1 MPGFRMNALP
11 AVMALTL
18 LAGCGGGGGSSPP
31 PPGATFTS
39 TGGPTLHV
47 STQAAFPTV
56 LMTPVDFTSTTSGG
70 VTTSTVSA
78 GPGGTSQNGI
88 FTAVNPAPNGA
99 TLVGAVATQPGTIL
113 VAGTPLAMTSGSQ
126 ASTVGLTVSD
136 FGMWTLRDQVPAP
149 LPANSVATYSAYAG
163 GTQLTTA
170 MPITG
175 LASYTGRMTGVV
187 AKTTV
192 GGSDDVS
199 GVALLNVDFAAGT
212 ISGTLPALLTA
223 PGVTTVVAYPG
234 YAASADVPI
243 RDIVLS
249 GGVISGNSFTATA
262 TSPSFSG
269 AASQTIKGQF
279 YGTNADE
286 ITGTFTISDVTPGP
300 ARIFIGSFG
309 LKKNA
314 ADLFI
319 GSGGPTLRVSTVGI
333 IPTVLMSP
341 VNFTSSTTGGVTTS
355 TVTAGPNGTPNNGVF
370 TLANP
375 PPNGASLVGAIATQP
390 GTILV
395 AGTPLAMTSIRLAG
409 SLGLTAADFGVWT
422 IRDVLAAP
430 MPANAITT
438 YGVFAGG
445 TALPGSMPGS
455 GTVVYTGSMAGVIST
470 TTVGGSDDAG
480 GTVTL
485 SVNFAAGTV
494 SGSIS
499 SILTTPGVST
509 LTPYSAYAPAIDNP
523 FRDMVISGGVISG
536 NSFTATVSSPT
547 IPAATNTTIRGT
559 FYGATA
565 TELAGT
571 FVLSDPSPG
580 PGKIFIGAFGAKP

>member
-1 MPGFRMNALP
+1 MSGSLKHAMS
-11 AVMALTL
+11 AVMSLTL

-39 TGGPTLHV
+39 TAGPTLHV

-56 LMTPVDFTSTTSGG
+56 LMTPVDFTRTASGG
-70 VTTSTVSA
+70 VATSTVTA
-78 GPGGTSQNGI
+78 GPGGTAQNGI
-88 FTAVNPAPNGA
+88 FTLGNPAPNGA
-99 TLVGAVATQPGTIL
+99 TLVGAVATQPGTIT
-113 VAGTPLAMTSGSQ
+113 VGGGPLAMTSTSL
-126 ASTVGLTVSD
+126 AATVGLTASD
-136 FGMWTLRDQVPAP
+136 FGMWTIRDQVPAP

-163 GTQLTTA
+163 GTQPTA
-170 MPITG
+170 TMPSTG
-175 LASYTGRMTGVV
+175 AASYTGRMTGVV

-262 TSPSFSG
+262 SSPSFAG
-269 AASQTIKGQF
+269 AATQTIKGRF

-286 ITGTFTISDVTPGP
+286 ITGTFTISDPTPGP

-314 ADLFI
+314 PDLFI
-319 GSGGPTLRVSTVGI
+319 SSGGPTLRVSTVAI
-333 IPTVLMSP
+333 IPTVLMNG
-341 VNFTSSTTGGVTTS
+341 VDFTSSTAGGVTTS

-370 TLANP
+370 TLGNP

-409 SLGLTAADFGVWT
+409 SVGLTAADFGVWT

-438 YGVFAGG
+438 YGAFAGG
-445 TALPGSMPGS
+445 TALPTGMPGS
-455 GTVVYTGSMAGVIST
+455 GTVVFNGSMAGVVST
-470 TTVGGSDDAG
+470 TTVGGSDDAT
-480 GTVTL
+480 GTVSLT
-485 SVNFAAGTV
+485 VDFAAGTV

-509 LTPYSAYAPAIDNP
+509 LTPYTVYAPAIDNP

-536 NSFTATVSSPT
+536 NSFTATVTSPT
-547 IPAATNTTIRGT
+547 IPSATNTTLRGT
-559 FYGATA
+559 FYGTGAN
-565 TELAGT
+565 ELAGT
-571 FVLSDPSPG
+571 FVLSDPSSG